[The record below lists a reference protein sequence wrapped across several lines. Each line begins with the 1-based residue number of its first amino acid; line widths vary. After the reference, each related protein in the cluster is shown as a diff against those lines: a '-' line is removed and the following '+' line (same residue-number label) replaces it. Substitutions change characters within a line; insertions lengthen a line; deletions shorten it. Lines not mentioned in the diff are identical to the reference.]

1 MVKDRLIKE
10 MLLDDDDWELWG
22 QRYLVQDTRNIK
34 DGRQIVTAKIIAI
47 FDSEQGKYIFD
58 DHFIYNL
65 EV

>member
-1 MVKDRLIKE
+1 MLNNKMSKE
-10 MLLDDDDWELWG
+10 ILLEDDDWELWG
-22 QRYLVQDTRNIK
+22 QRYLIQDTRAIK
-34 DGRQIVTAKIIAI
+34 DGQQTVTVKIIAI

>member
-1 MVKDRLIKE
+1 MAKDKLIKE

-22 QRYLVQDTRNIK
+22 QRYLLQDKRTTEYGQQK
-34 DGRQIVTAKIIAI
+34 VTVKIIAI

>member
-1 MVKDRLIKE
+1 MLNNRMSKE
-10 MLLDDDDWELWG
+10 ILLEDDDWELWG
-22 QRYLVQDTRNIK
+22 QRYLVQDTRAIK
-34 DGRQIVTAKIIAI
+34 DDRQIVTAKIIAI

>member
-1 MVKDRLIKE
+1 MLTNRLSKE
-10 MLLDDDDWELWG
+10 ILLEDDDWELWG
-22 QRYLVQDTRNIK
+22 QRYLVQDTRTIK
-34 DGRQIVTAKIIAI
+34 DGQQVVTAKIIAI